1 MSSRSRWGSGG
12 PTSRA
17 MHRRTEKGTLVSPPE
32 SGTEEGKTMRFV
44 YFAFPCIK
52 FQGGEDIND
61 RLVAEEMHLLAFS
74 ASN

>member
-1 MSSRSRWGSGG
+1 
-12 PTSRA
+12 
-17 MHRRTEKGTLVSPPE
+17 
-32 SGTEEGKTMRFV
+32 MRFV

-74 ASN
+74 AASNWDAGNS